1 MRLSTPALGSS
12 KLRAPAQPRAV
23 VSRSTWSLAL
33 ERFAYNR
40 LALAGLALLGVLIL
54 IAVFAN
60 FLAPYNPIKRDFS
73 ITMAAPS
80 NLHLMGT
87 DPLGRD
93 EFSRVLYG
101 GRLSLYVGL
110 ASVIL
115 AMAFGV
121 PMGLLSGYFGGW
133 VDGTLMRLVD
143 LILAS
148 PGIIFAIWL
157 VAMLGPGVNQ
167 VILAN
172 ALFNMPGFA
181 RIIRGSVLTMKES
194 DYVLAARGLG
204 AGDLRILT
212 SHILPNVLAP
222 IVVLASLTVSDAI
235 LTAATLSFLGLGA
248 QPPTP
253 EWGAL
258 LSDGRPFLRNAWW
271 LTVFPGIMLTLTV
284 LASNIV
290 GDGLRDALDP
300 RKVLKRSPAG

>member
-1 MRLSTPALGSS
+1 MRLSIPASGSNKS
-12 KLRAPAQPRAV
+12 PFKAREI
-23 VSRSTWSLAL
+23 VSRSVWSLAI
-33 ERFAYNR
+33 ERFSYNR
-40 LALAGLALLGVLIL
+40 LALAGLALMAVLIL
-54 IAVFAN
+54 LSIFASL
-60 FLAPYNPIKRDFS
+60 LAPYDPIKRNVS
-73 ITMAAPS
+73 EAMRGPS
-80 NLHLMGT
+80 PRHWLGT

-93 EFSRVLYG
+93 ELTRVLYG

-115 AMAFGV
+115 SMAFGV
-121 PMGLLSGYFGGW
+121 PIGLLSGYFGGW
-133 VDGTLMRLVD
+133 VDGALMRIVD
-143 LILAS
+143 LILAF

-181 RIIRGSVLTMKES
+181 RIIRGNVLTMKDA

-204 AGDLRILT
+204 AGDLSILVT
-212 SHILPNVLAP
+212 HILPNVIAP
-222 IVVLASLTVSDAI
+222 IVVLASLTVSSAV
-235 LTAATLSFLGLGA
+235 LTAASLSFLGLGS

-253 EWGAL
+253 EWGAM
-258 LSDGRPFLRNAWW
+258 LSDGRPFMQSAWW
-271 LTVFPGIMLTLTV
+271 LALFPGIMLTLTV

-300 RKVLKRSPAG
+300 RKVMKRLPG

>member
-1 MRLSTPALGSS
+1 MRLSIPASGSNKS
-12 KLRAPAQPRAV
+12 QFKARAI
-23 VSRSTWSLAL
+23 VSRSVWSLAM

-40 LALAGLALLGVLIL
+40 LALAGLALMAALIL
-54 IAVFAN
+54 LSIFASL
-60 FLAPYNPIKRDFS
+60 LAPYDPIKRN
-73 ITMAAPS
+73 IGEAMLGPS
-80 NLHLMGT
+80 PRHWLGT

-93 EFSRVLYG
+93 ELTRVLYG

-115 AMAFGV
+115 SMAFGV
-121 PMGLLSGYFGGW
+121 PIGLLSGYFGGW
-133 VDGTLMRLVD
+133 VDGTLMRVVD
-143 LILAS
+143 LILAF

-172 ALFNMPGFA
+172 ALFNMPNFA
-181 RIIRGSVLTMKES
+181 RIIRGNVLTMKDA

-204 AGDLRILT
+204 AGDLSILVT
-212 SHILPNVLAP
+212 HILPNVIAP
-222 IVVLASLTVSDAI
+222 IVVLASLTVSSAV
-235 LTAATLSFLGLGA
+235 LTAASLSFLGLGS

-253 EWGAL
+253 EWGAM
-258 LSDGRPFLRNAWW
+258 LSDGRPFMQSAWW
-271 LTVFPGIMLTLTV
+271 LALFPGIMLTLTV

-300 RKVLKRSPAG
+300 RKVLKRLPG

>member
-1 MRLSTPALGSS
+1 
-12 KLRAPAQPRAV
+12 
-23 VSRSTWSLAL
+23 
-33 ERFAYNR
+33 
-40 LALAGLALLGVLIL
+40 
-54 IAVFAN
+54 
-60 FLAPYNPIKRDFS
+60 
-73 ITMAAPS
+73 
-80 NLHLMGT
+80 MGT

-93 EFSRVLYG
+93 VYTRVLYG
-101 GRLSLYVGL
+101 GRLSLYIGL

-115 AMAFGV
+115 SMAIGV
-121 PMGLLSGYFGGW
+121 PVGLLSGYFGGW
-133 VDGTLMRLVD
+133 VDGTLMRVVD
-143 LILAS
+143 LILAF

-157 VAMLGPGVNQ
+157 VAMLGPGINQ

-181 RIIRGSVLTMKES
+181 RIIRGSVLTMKEA

-222 IVVLASLTVSDAI
+222 IVVLGSLTVSDAV
-235 LTAATLSFLGLGA
+235 LTAASLSFLGLGS

-253 EWGAL
+253 EWGAM
-258 LSDGRPFLRNAWW
+258 LSDGRPYLEQAWW
-271 LTVFPGIMLTLTV
+271 LSLFPGIMLTLTV

-300 RKVLKRSPAG
+300 RKVLKRIPG

>member
-1 MRLSTPALGSS
+1 MRLSIPAFGSNKS
-12 KLRAPAQPRAV
+12 QAKPRTL
-23 VSRSTWSLAL
+23 VSRSVWSLAL

-40 LALAGLALLGVLIL
+40 LALAGLALLAVLIL
-54 IAVFAN
+54 LSVFAN
-60 FLAPYNPIKRDFS
+60 VLAPYDPIKRNVS
-73 ITMAAPS
+73 EAMVAPS
-80 NLHLMGT
+80 PRHWLGT

-93 EFSRVLYG
+93 ELTRVLYG

-115 AMAFGV
+115 SMAIGV
-121 PMGLLSGYFGGW
+121 PLGLLSGYFGGW
-133 VDGTLMRLVD
+133 VDGTLMRIVD
-143 LILAS
+143 LILAF

-157 VAMLGPGVNQ
+157 VAMLGPGINQ

-172 ALFNMPGFA
+172 ALFNMPSFA

-194 DYVLAARGLG
+194 DYVLAARSLG

-212 SHILPNVLAP
+212 AHILPNVLAP
-222 IVVLASLTVSDAI
+222 IVVLASLTVSDAV
-235 LTAATLSFLGLGA
+235 LTAASLSFLGLGS

-253 EWGAL
+253 EWGAM

-271 LTVFPGIMLTLTV
+271 LSLFPGIMLTLTV

-300 RKVLKRSPAG
+300 RKVLKRIPG

>member
-1 MRLSTPALGSS
+1 MRLSIPASGSNKS
-12 KLRAPAQPRAV
+12 PFKAREI
-23 VSRSTWSLAL
+23 VSRSVWALAL

-40 LALAGLALLGVLIL
+40 LALVGLALLGVLIL
-54 IAVFAN
+54 ISLFAN
-60 FLAPYNPIKRDFS
+60 VLAPYDPIKRNVS
-73 ITMAAPS
+73 EAMVGPS
-80 NLHLMGT
+80 PRHWLGT

-115 AMAFGV
+115 SMSFGV
-121 PMGLLSGYFGGW
+121 PIGLLSGYFGGW

-143 LILAS
+143 LILAF

-157 VAMLGPGVNQ
+157 VAMLGPGINQ

-172 ALFNMPGFA
+172 ALFNMPSFA
-181 RIIRGSVLTMKES
+181 RIIRGSVLTMKDA
-194 DYVLAARGLG
+194 DYVMAARSLG
-204 AGDLRILT
+204 ADDLSILVT
-212 SHILPNVLAP
+212 HILPNVIAP
-222 IVVLASLTVSDAI
+222 IVVLASLTVSAAV
-235 LTAATLSFLGLGA
+235 LTAATLSFLGLGS

-253 EWGAL
+253 EWGAM
-258 LSDGRPFLRNAWW
+258 LSDGRPFLRSAWW
-271 LTVFPGIMLTLTV
+271 LALFPGLMLTLTV

-300 RKVLKRSPAG
+300 RKVLKRLPG

>member
-1 MRLSTPALGSS
+1 MGLSIPAFGSNKTPA
-12 KLRAPAQPRAV
+12 KPRAV
-23 VSRSTWSLAL
+23 VSRSVWSLAL

-40 LALAGLALLGVLIL
+40 LALGGLALLAVLIL
-54 IAVFAN
+54 LSIFAN
-60 FLAPYNPIKRDFS
+60 VLAPYNPIKRNFDDA
-73 ITMAAPS
+73 MQGPS
-80 NLHLMGT
+80 ARHLFGT

-93 EFSRVLYG
+93 EFTRVLYG

-115 AMAFGV
+115 SMAIGV
-121 PMGLLSGYFGGW
+121 PVGLASGYFGGW

-143 LILAS
+143 LILAF

-172 ALFNMPGFA
+172 ALFNMPSFA
-181 RIIRGSVLTMKES
+181 RIIRGSVLTMKEA
-194 DYVLAARGLG
+194 DYVVAARSLG
-204 AGDLRILT
+204 AGDVRILT
-212 SHILPNVLAP
+212 SHVLPNVLAP
-222 IVVLASLTVSDAI
+222 IVVLASLTISDAI
-235 LTAATLSFLGLGA
+235 LTAASLSLLGLGS

-258 LSDGRPFLRNAWW
+258 LSDGRPFLQNAWW
-271 LTVFPGIMLTLTV
+271 LSVFPGIMLTLTV

-300 RKVLKRSPAG
+300 RKVLKRIPG

>member
-1 MRLSTPALGSS
+1 MRLSIPAFPSN
-12 KLRAPAQPRAV
+12 KTQAKPRVV
-23 VSRSTWSLAL
+23 VSRSVWSLAL
-33 ERFAYNR
+33 ARFFYNR
-40 LALAGLALLGVLIL
+40 LALFGVGLLVVLVLLSI
-54 IAVFAN
+54 FAN
-60 FLAPYNPIKRDFS
+60 VLAPYDPIKRNFEVA
-73 ITMAAPS
+73 MQAPS
-80 NLHLMGT
+80 AQHLFGT

-93 EFSRVLYG
+93 LFTRVLYG

-115 AMAFGV
+115 SMAIGV
-121 PMGLLSGYFGGW
+121 PIGLASGYFGGL
-133 VDGTLMRLVD
+133 VDGTLMRIVD
-143 LILAS
+143 LILAF

-167 VILAN
+167 VIVAN

-194 DYVLAARGLG
+194 DYVLAARSLG
-204 AGDLRILT
+204 AGDLRILAAQ
-212 SHILPNVLAP
+212 ILPNVLAP
-222 IVVLASLTVSDAI
+222 IVVLGSLTVSDAI
-235 LTAATLSFLGLGA
+235 LTAASLSFLGLGA

-258 LSDGRPFLRNAWW
+258 LSDGRPFLRQAYW
-271 LTVFPGIMLTLTV
+271 LALFPGIMLTLTV

-300 RKVLKRSPAG
+300 RKVLKRIPG

>member
-1 MRLSTPALGSS
+1 MRLSIPAFGSN
-12 KLRAPAQPRAV
+12 KRQFKPRAV
-23 VSRSTWSLAL
+23 VSRGVWSLAL

-40 LALAGLALLGVLIL
+40 LALFGLGLLAVLIL
-54 IAVFAN
+54 ISVFAN
-60 FLAPYNPIKRDFS
+60 VLAPYNPIKRDFS
-73 ITMAAPS
+73 VTMAPPS
-80 NLHLMGT
+80 AHHWLGT

-115 AMAFGV
+115 SMAIGV
-121 PMGLLSGYFGGW
+121 PVGLVSGYFGGW
-133 VDGTLMRLVD
+133 VDGTLMRVVD
-143 LILAS
+143 LILAF

-157 VAMLGPGVNQ
+157 VAMLGPGINQ

-172 ALFNMPGFA
+172 ALFNMPSFA
-181 RIIRGSVLTMKES
+181 RIIRGSVMTMKEA
-194 DYVLAARGLG
+194 DYVLAARSLG
-204 AGDLRILT
+204 AGDLRILA
-212 SHILPNVLAP
+212 SHVLPNVLAP
-222 IVVLASLTVSDAI
+222 IVVLGSLTISDAI
-235 LTAATLSFLGLGA
+235 LTGATLSFLGLGA

-271 LTVFPGIMLTLTV
+271 LALFPGLMLTFTV

-300 RKVLKRSPAG
+300 RKILKRMPG

>member
-1 MRLSTPALGSS
+1 MRLSIPAFGSNKAQS
-12 KLRAPAQPRAV
+12 KPRTV
-23 VSRSTWSLAL
+23 VSRSVWSLAL
-33 ERFAYNR
+33 ARFAYNR
-40 LALAGLALLGVLIL
+40 LALGGLALLAVLIL
-54 IAVFAN
+54 LAVFAN
-60 FLAPYNPIKRDFS
+60 LLAPYDPIKRNVS
-73 ITMAAPS
+73 EAMAAPS
-80 NLHLMGT
+80 PRHWLGT

-93 EFSRVLYG
+93 ELTRVLYG

-110 ASVIL
+110 ASVML
-115 AMAFGV
+115 SMAIGV
-121 PMGLLSGYFGGW
+121 PLGLLSGYFGGW
-133 VDGTLMRLVD
+133 VDGTLMRIVD
-143 LILAS
+143 LILAF

-172 ALFNMPGFA
+172 ALFNMPSFA

-194 DYVLAARGLG
+194 DYVLAARSLG
-204 AGDLRILT
+204 ADDLRILG

-222 IVVLASLTVSDAI
+222 IVVLASLTVSDAV
-235 LTAATLSFLGLGA
+235 LTAASLSFLGLGS

-253 EWGAL
+253 EWGAM

-271 LTVFPGIMLTLTV
+271 LALFPGIMLTLTV

-300 RKVLKRSPAG
+300 RKVLKRIPG

>member
-1 MRLSTPALGSS
+1 MRLSTPAFDSNKSLF
-12 KLRAPAQPRAV
+12 KPRAV
-23 VSRSTWSLAL
+23 VSRSVWSLAL

-40 LALAGLALLGVLIL
+40 LALAGLALLAVLIL
-54 IAVFAN
+54 LSVFAN
-60 FLAPYNPIKRDFS
+60 VLAPYNPIKRNVVEA
-73 ITMAAPS
+73 MQAPS
-80 NLHLMGT
+80 ARHWLGT

-93 EFSRVLYG
+93 EFTRVLYG

-115 AMAFGV
+115 SMAFGV

-143 LILAS
+143 LILAF

-157 VAMLGPGVNQ
+157 VAMLGPGINQ

-172 ALFNMPGFA
+172 ALFNLPSFA
-181 RIIRGSVLTMKES
+181 RIIRGSVLTMKEA
-194 DYVLAARGLG
+194 DYVLAARSLG
-204 AGDLRILT
+204 AGDLRILA
-212 SHILPNVLAP
+212 SHILPNVIAP

-235 LTAATLSFLGLGA
+235 LTAATLSFLGLGS

-253 EWGAL
+253 EWGAM
-258 LSDGRPFLRNAWW
+258 LSDGRPFLQSAWW
-271 LTVFPGIMLTLTV
+271 LSVFPGLMLTLTV

-300 RKVLKRSPAG
+300 RKMLRRIPG

>member
-1 MRLSTPALGSS
+1 MRLSIPAFGSN
-12 KLRAPAQPRAV
+12 KAQAPAKPRTTEA
-23 VSRSTWSLAL
+23 RSTWSLAF

-40 LALAGLALLGVLIL
+40 LALAGLALLAVLIL
-54 IAVFAN
+54 LSIFAN
-60 FLAPYNPIKRDFS
+60 FLTPYSPIKRDFS

-80 NLHLMGT
+80 AVHWMGT

-93 EFSRVLYG
+93 EYTRVLYG

-110 ASVIL
+110 ASVLL
-115 AMAFGV
+115 ALAFGV
-121 PMGLLSGYFGGW
+121 PVGLLSGYFGGL
-133 VDGTLMRLVD
+133 VDGLLMRVVD
-143 LILAS
+143 LILAF

-157 VAMLGPGVNQ
+157 VAMLGPGINQ

-172 ALFNMPGFA
+172 ALFSMPTIA

-204 AGDLRILT
+204 AGNLRILT
-212 SHILPNVLAP
+212 SHILPNVVAP
-222 IVVLASLTVSDAI
+222 IVVLASLTVADAV

-258 LSDGRPFLRNAWW
+258 LSDGRPFLQQAWW
-271 LTVFPGIMLTLTV
+271 LSVFPGIMLTLTV

-300 RKVLKRSPAG
+300 RKVLKRIPG